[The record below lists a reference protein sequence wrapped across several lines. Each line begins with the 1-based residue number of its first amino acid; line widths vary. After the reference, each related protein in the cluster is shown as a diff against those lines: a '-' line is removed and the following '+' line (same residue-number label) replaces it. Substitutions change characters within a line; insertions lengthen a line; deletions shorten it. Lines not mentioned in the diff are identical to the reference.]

1 MSSVIAMSCLGFCPV
16 LLQLMALWLDEVHGA
31 DGADKS
37 TRAITDLNPHAAV
50 FEGPD
55 LADGHRRL

>member
-1 MSSVIAMSCLGFCPV
+1 MSCLGFDPV

-31 DGADKS
+31 DGADES
-37 TRAITDLNPHAAV
+37 TRAITDLNPHAAIL
-50 FEGPD
+50 EGAD